1 MASPGTPGSWQAD
14 FPPYSPL
21 TLIVDP
27 SVLPSIERAET
38 PVVLPATMLFQRQL
52 SLRPQDRLR
61 ETATLVP
68 DKPGTQQDPLD
79 VDAPPSLGISG
90 PSGRGNTAGISSL
103 QRPAVQRHRV
113 RLTDEERV
121 ELVRICVSHAQS
133 YQPGKVTLFWAVVS
147 SIFSQKTGKRFKEP
161 RQLVN
166 RLVSERK
173 LQLKIQETQSG
184 VLQEATELSN
194 ALDLCMVVV
203 KDFDDIQINRR
214 QNQEEAERQREDT
227 QRQTEELLVSVGR
240 RKRVWTRDDES
251 EQGNDGDPDGYST
264 PATQPSHRSD
274 SATRRRPRRQCNPS
288 ASRNSRDSAFGEMAT
303 AMGQLATTMARM
315 ATTEVVENEVVK
327 RLESLEDSVKEIKD
341 AADRK
346 DEADDRRHQELL
358 AAVGLRCEDWGI
370 LEGLGQCADVG
381 SPSG

>member
-21 TLIVDP
+21 TPIVDP
-27 SVLPSIERAET
+27 SVLRSIERAGT
-38 PVVLPATMLFQRQL
+38 PVVLPATTLFQRQL

-68 DKPGTQQDPLD
+68 DKPGTQQDPLR
-79 VDAPPSLGISG
+79 VDAPPSSCISG
-90 PSGRGNTAGISSL
+90 PSGGENTAGISSS
-103 QRPAVQRHRV
+103 QRPAVQRHRG

-184 VLQEATELSN
+184 VLQEATEPSN
-194 ALDLCMVVV
+194 ALDLWMVVV

-227 QRQTEELLVSVGR
+227 QRQTEELLFNR
-240 RKRVWTRDDES
+240 
-251 EQGNDGDPDGYST
+251 
-264 PATQPSHRSD
+264 
-274 SATRRRPRRQCNPS
+274 S
-288 ASRNSRDSAFGEMAT
+288 ASRNGRDPAFGEMAS
-303 AMGQLATTMARM
+303 AMGQLATTMASM
-315 ATTEVVENEVVK
+315 ATTQGVEKGVVK

-358 AAVGLRCEDWGI
+358 AALGLRDRE
-370 LEGLGQCADVG
+370 Q
-381 SPSG
+381 